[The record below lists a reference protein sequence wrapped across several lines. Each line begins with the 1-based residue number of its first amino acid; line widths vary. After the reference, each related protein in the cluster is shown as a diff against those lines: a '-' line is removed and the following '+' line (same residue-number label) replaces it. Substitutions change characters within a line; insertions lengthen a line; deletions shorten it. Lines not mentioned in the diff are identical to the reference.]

1 MNIQQ
6 AVKMAWKSIWGK
18 KGRSALTMLGII
30 IGIAAVMTIVSAI
43 NGYTEKTMEQYE
55 AMGSNKLTVN
65 IWNYLYD
72 EDGNSLGQD
81 YFPALYDYCNSIK
94 EYVLGV
100 TPQAYCNAT
109 VVYGTKSTA
118 NMSYNYD
125 ENGNL
130 TGDVPPSIYYGSDQY
145 SICNNLTLASG
156 RDLSVLDI
164 RGYKQVCV
172 LGDRAAK
179 IFFDAA
185 DPVGKVLQLN
195 GQSFEVVGV
204 YAPRLTGE
212 SASASQIDNVII
224 LPYTARRVL
233 GGDAPEQ
240 FIVKTRSSEDMIEA
254 SSRIGGFLK
263 GVVNPNAGG
272 FQVDQE
278 NSWQQEQNKQMG
290 MISLILGG
298 IAAISLLVGGI
309 VISALGAV
317 MDVTMGIASSLS
329 EVHAANPEL
338 SRRELFRSGMNIGRD
353 MVGTMTNTLILAFLG
368 SGFTLILYLY
378 SLGLSPRQLLS
389 SAYVSLEVVSGVAS
403 SVGVILSIPLTALI
417 TAEVFT
423 REKKSGKSA

>member
-145 SICNNLTLASG
+145 SICNNLALASG
-156 RDLSVLDI
+156 RLQAIPRGLLSF
-164 RGYKQVCV
+164 R
-172 LGDRAAK
+172 
-179 IFFDAA
+179 
-185 DPVGKVLQLN
+185 VGHPGLQA
-195 GQSFEVVGV
+195 G
-204 YAPRLTGE
+204 
-212 SASASQIDNVII
+212 
-224 LPYTARRVL
+224 
-233 GGDAPEQ
+233 
-240 FIVKTRSSEDMIEA
+240 MC
-254 SSRIGGFLK
+254 
-263 GVVNPNAGG
+263 AGG
-272 FQVDQE
+272 P
-278 NSWQQEQNKQMG
+278 
-290 MISLILGG
+290 GG
-298 IAAISLLVGGI
+298 KDLLRRRGPRGQ
-309 VISALGAV
+309 GAP
-317 MDVTMGIASSLS
+317 AQR
-329 EVHAANPEL
+329 AEL
-338 SRRELFRSGMNIGRD
+338 
-353 MVGTMTNTLILAFLG
+353 
-368 SGFTLILYLY
+368 
-378 SLGLSPRQLLS
+378 
-389 SAYVSLEVVSGVAS
+389 
-403 SVGVILSIPLTALI
+403 
-417 TAEVFT
+417 
-423 REKKSGKSA
+423 